1 MADPVSSL
9 SGILEMSLANPMGL
23 LLGIVLSTVIGG
35 AVILVIIEILAK
47 KFSESVKPLNAFI
60 LAFVVSLINLFGVVS
75 LLGGLLSM
83 LPLGGLLTMLLPIL
97 VWIVL
102 VKLFFREME
111 LVHVLIISVLCYLV
125 SIYLVPL
132 LVGMAGGLL
141 PV

>member
-1 MADPVSSL
+1 MADPISSL